1 MSSHLRCHHILNTWP
16 HTPKTEAVVR
26 WEWAI
31 LTPMG
36 RAPEWGEKLK
46 DWSVSV
52 QGGIGKER
60 RTAKPGWEL
69 GYKEVKR

>member
-1 MSSHLRCHHILNTWP
+1 MSSHLRCHHILNIWP
-16 HTPKTEAVVR
+16 HTHKTEAVVR
-26 WEWAI
+26 CKWAI
-31 LTPMG
+31 LTSMG
-36 RAPEWGEKLK
+36 RVPEWREKLK

-52 QGGIGKER
+52 QGGTGKE